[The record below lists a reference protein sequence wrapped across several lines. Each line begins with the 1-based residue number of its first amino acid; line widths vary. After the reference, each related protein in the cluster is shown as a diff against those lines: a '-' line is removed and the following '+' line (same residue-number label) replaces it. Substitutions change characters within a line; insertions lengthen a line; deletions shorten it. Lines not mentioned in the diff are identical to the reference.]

1 MCAVYIW
8 EFSTATD
15 IFDRLKKR
23 SVNLSLEDGELSALI
38 DAIYEEN
45 NHPRVGSSVRGLFK
59 RLDRWNGDNAQH
71 TPMIM

>member
-1 MCAVYIW
+1 M
-8 EFSTATD
+8 
-15 IFDRLKKR
+15 
-23 SVNLSLEDGELSALI
+23 NLSLEDGELSALI